1 MAWWG
6 WVAPNLLS
14 VTIDQASFEPVYRQL
29 ARILRE
35 QIQVGELRPGQRP
48 LQKNRRP

>member
-6 WVAPNLLS
+6 WVGSTVCA

-29 ARILRE
+29 PADRTIVE
-35 QIQVGELRPGQRP
+35 FG
-48 LQKNRRP
+48 ND